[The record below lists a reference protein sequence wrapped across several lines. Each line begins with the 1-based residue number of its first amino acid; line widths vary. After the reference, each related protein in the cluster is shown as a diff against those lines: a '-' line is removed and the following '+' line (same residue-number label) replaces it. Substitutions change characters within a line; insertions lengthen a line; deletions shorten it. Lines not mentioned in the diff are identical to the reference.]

1 MDKSAL
7 RNAATIIV
15 IRDRLTNP
23 AVLMGQRGSS
33 AAFMPD
39 KFVFPGG
46 AIDPNDGL
54 VPMAADLSEPTQSR
68 LNEDSD
74 LTATTIIAAA
84 IRELWEET
92 GQIIGTKGDWPD
104 APQGWRGFAAAG
116 YLPDPSGLE
125 FVFRAVTPEGRP
137 RRFDARFLLVDA
149 ERLAT
154 DPDDFSGAEDELR
167 HLQWVPLDQAR
178 SFDLPFITEVVLAE
192 IAKNLHNS
200 GAPDLVPFFRNDD
213 EAHLVTRLGGKSPF
227 DQ

>member
-23 AVLMGQRGSS
+23 AVLMGQRGSY

-54 VPMAADLSEPTQSR
+54 VPMAAALSEPTQSR

-92 GQIIGTKGDWPD
+92 G
-104 APQGWRGFAAAG
+104 
-116 YLPDPSGLE
+116 
-125 FVFRAVTPEGRP
+125 
-137 RRFDARFLLVDA
+137 
-149 ERLAT
+149 
-154 DPDDFSGAEDELR
+154 
-167 HLQWVPLDQAR
+167 
-178 SFDLPFITEVVLAE
+178 
-192 IAKNLHNS
+192 
-200 GAPDLVPFFRNDD
+200 
-213 EAHLVTRLGGKSPF
+213 
-227 DQ
+227 